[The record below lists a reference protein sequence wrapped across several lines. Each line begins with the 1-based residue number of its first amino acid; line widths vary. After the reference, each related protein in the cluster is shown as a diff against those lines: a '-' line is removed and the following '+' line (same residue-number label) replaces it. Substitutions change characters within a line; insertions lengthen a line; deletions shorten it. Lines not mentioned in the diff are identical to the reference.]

1 MAPRVKTR
9 TARNLQ
15 FDKGEAM
22 QYHRVGVFMIILVAV
37 LSILGLVIASV
48 IFFAVKAALA
58 PKKISTLR
66 DLVKAGKATAAIKM
80 AKAILAKDPRNPEAH
95 YFLGQAYQVDGKS
108 ELALMEYK
116 TVNQIG
122 LFQGL
127 VPEKEFRQQIAGLF
141 ERFDQGEEAL
151 KEYILLVKLDPANPQ
166 NYFKAGFY
174 FEQRGK
180 ADNAL
185 KYYRR
190 TLELDPNHADAHLR
204 LGMLYLRANRPME
217 ARQELDLVLKLKP
230 DNYHAWFTM
239 GRLLKEGHDYNGALA
254 AFEKSQKDP
263 DLKVKALVERGSCFM
278 TQKNYDRATVE
289 LERALKLATP
299 DSEKDVLFARY
310 FLAHCYEKNRMIDKA
325 IGEWEKIYSKKPTFK
340 DVAEKLSAYQ
350 DLRIDD
356 HIKDYVTSA
365 KPQFIALCQALVAT
379 MGFSVQDTSELPNGS
394 LKILAIENESEK
406 WRNVK
411 KMPKLLL
418 FHRTSDPID
427 EGPLRDVVEEIRKTG
442 ANKCYVVT
450 NTSFTRA
457 AVAFADNRPYEL
469 VGKDQLQA
477 LLKKTGT

>member
-1 MAPRVKTR
+1 
-9 TARNLQ
+9 
-15 FDKGEAM
+15 M
-22 QYHRVGVFMIILVAV
+22 QYHGLGVFMIILVAV

-58 PKKISTLR
+58 PKKISTLS
-66 DLVKAGKATAAIKM
+66 DLVKAGKGTQAIKM

-95 YFLGQAYQVDGKS
+95 YFLGLALLGDGKA
-108 ELALMEYK
+108 ELALMELK
-116 TVNQIG
+116 TVNQMG

-127 VPEKEFRQQIAGLF
+127 LVEKNFRREIAELF

-151 KEYILLVKLDPANPQ
+151 KEYILLVKLDPANPE

-185 KYYRR
+185 KYYRK
-190 TLELDPNHADAHLR
+190 TLELDPNHSDAHLR
-204 LGMLYLRANRPME
+204 LGMLFLRANRPLE
-217 ARQELDLVLKLKP
+217 ARQELDLALKLRP
-230 DNYHAWFTM
+230 ENYQAWFSM
-239 GRLLKEGHDYNGALA
+239 GRLLKEAHDINGALG
-254 AFEKSQKDP
+254 AFEKAQKDP

-278 TQKNYDRATVE
+278 SQKNYDRAMVE

-299 DSEKDVLFARY
+299 EFEKDVLYARY

-350 DLRIDD
+350 DLRMDD
-356 HIKDYVTSA
+356 RIKDYVTSGKA
-365 KPQFIALCQALVAT
+365 EFLALCQALVGT
-379 MGFSVQDTSELPNGS
+379 MGFSVQGTTELANGS

-418 FHRTSDPID
+418 FHRTSDAID
-427 EGPLRDVVEEIRKTG
+427 EGPLREVLEEIRKVG

-450 NTSFTRA
+450 NTTFTRA
-457 AVAFADNRPYEL
+457 ATAFADNRPYEL

-477 LLKKTGT
+477 LLKKTEV